1 MHPDLAF
8 AIRRRGGVFTVA
20 DARRA
25 GYRTDEIRT
34 AVSTGAWYRLR
45 RGIYVTARTWV
56 EATDDRARHL
66 LHALAALTALG
77 PGPVLSHTSAAR
89 FHEFLLPRGLD
100 ADVRLTH
107 PDQWRTGPGYRITA
121 AALTPD
127 DVLRAGA
134 LSVTSAA
141 RTLVDCGREW
151 DTVDAVVAMDAA
163 LHGRQVRRR
172 DLLAAVLAQS
182 HWLGVGSAA
191 RAVHL
196 ADGRAESPL
205 ETRGRLGLLDAGFRT
220 FESQVELHGPMG
232 FVARLD
238 GWLEDLSVALEF
250 DGFVKYADPR
260 DQRTPAEVAWD
271 EKRREDLIRDFDV
284 PVVRIVQADLP
295 RLERPVRRLA
305 ELAARPHPGPRRY
318 RIIRRPEPGSDD
330 GDAAA

>member
-25 GYRTDEIRT
+25 GYRPDEVRA
-34 AVSTGAWYRLR
+34 AVGSGAWYRLR
-45 RGIYVTARTWV
+45 RGIYVTAQTWA
-56 EATDDRARHL
+56 EATDDRSRHV
-66 LHALAALTALG
+66 LHALATLTALG

-89 FHEFLLPRGLD
+89 FHGFLLPRGVD
-100 ADVRLTH
+100 TDVRLTH

-121 AALTPD
+121 ATLTAD

-141 RTLVDCGREW
+141 RTLVDCAREW
-151 DTVDAVVAMDAA
+151 DPADAVVAMDAA
-163 LHGRQVRRR
+163 LHAERVRRR
-172 DLLAAVLAQS
+172 DLVATVMAQS
-182 HWLGVGSAA
+182 HWLGIGGAA
-191 RAVHL
+191 RAVQL
-196 ADGRAESPL
+196 TDGRAESPL
-205 ETRGRLGLLDAGFRT
+205 ETRGRLGLLAAGFRS
-220 FESQVELHGPMG
+220 FESQVELHGPAG

-238 GWLEDLSVALEF
+238 GWLDDLGVAVEF

-271 EKRREDLIRDFDV
+271 EKRREDLIRDLDV

-295 RLERPVRRLA
+295 RLERPIRRLD
-305 ELAARPHPGPRRY
+305 ELRTRPLPGPRRY
-318 RIIRRPEPGSDD
+318 RIVRTPEPGSDD